1 MDIRSLKTVLERGS
15 LHYLPSNPN
24 GCKGIVARMLQDRV
38 QEDIMETNVFV
49 GVDVSKDSLD
59 VAIGSQK
66 EIITFSNDQKGV
78 DALVKKLSQM
88 DPALTV
94 FESTGGYELLAA
106 SCLAE
111 AGLPVVIV
119 NPRQVRNFAKAAGI
133 LAKTDAIDARVIA
146 RFAEA
151 VKPEVR
157 PLKDRATSELTALVT
172 RRRQII
178 EMIVAENNRLKLA
191 NKRNIKDI
199 KDHIRWLEKRLDKIE
214 TDIGKTIQNSPIWRC
229 KDNIL
234 RSVPGI
240 GPVTS
245 ATLICDLPELG
256 VLSSKKIAMLAGLAP
271 LNCDSGKYKGRRR
284 IWGGRSSVRS
294 GLYMATLAAI
304 RCNPAIKGFYQRLI
318 AAGKCH
324 KVAATACMRKL
335 LIIVNAM
342 LRDQTLWQQN

>member
-1 MDIRSLKTVLERGS
+1 
-15 LHYLPSNPN
+15 
-24 GCKGIVARMLQDRV
+24 
-38 QEDIMETNVFV
+38 MEEKVFV

-59 VAIGSQK
+59 VAIGAQK
-66 EIITFSNDQKGV
+66 DIITFSNDQKGV
-78 DALVKKLSQM
+78 DSLVKNLKRIDAQ
-88 DPALTV
+88 LTV
-94 FESTGGYELLAA
+94 FESTGGYELLAT

-111 AGLPVVIV
+111 AGLAVVIV
-119 NPRQVRNFAKAAGI
+119 NPRQVRNFAKATGI

-151 VKPEVR
+151 LKPEVGQ
-157 PLKDRATSELTALVT
+157 LKDRQTSELTALVT

-178 EMIVAENNRLKLA
+178 EMIVAERNRLRLA
-191 NKRNIKDI
+191 NKRNKKDI
-199 KDHIRWLEKRLDKIE
+199 KDHIQWLQKRLDKIE
-214 TDIGKTIQNSPIWRC
+214 TDIGKMIQNSPIWRC
-229 KDNIL
+229 KDYIL
-234 RSVPGI
+234 QSVPGI

-256 VLSSKKIAMLAGLAP
+256 VLSPKKIAMLAGLAP
-271 LNCDSGKYKGRRR
+271 LNCDSGKFKGRRR
-284 IWGGRSSVRS
+284 IWGGRGSVRS
-294 GLYMATLAAI
+294 ILYMATLAAI

>member
-1 MDIRSLKTVLERGS
+1 
-15 LHYLPSNPN
+15 
-24 GCKGIVARMLQDRV
+24 MLQDRV
-38 QEDIMETNVFV
+38 LEDVMETNVFV

-59 VAIGSQK
+59 VAIGAQK
-66 EIITFSNDQKGV
+66 DIITFANDQKGV
-78 DALVKKLSQM
+78 DSLVKKIRRIDAQ
-88 DPALTV
+88 LTV

-106 SCLAE
+106 SSLAE
-111 AGLPVVIV
+111 VGLAVVIV
-119 NPRQVRNFAKAAGI
+119 NPRQVRNFAKATGI

-146 RFAEA
+146 HFAEA

-157 PLKDRATSELTALVT
+157 QLKDRQTSELTALVT
-172 RRRQII
+172 RHRQII
-178 EMIVAENNRLKLA
+178 EMIVAEKNRLKLA
-191 NKRNIKDI
+191 NKRNKKDI
-199 KDHIRWLEKRLDKIE
+199 KDHIQWLEKRLDKIE
-214 TDIGKTIQNSPIWRC
+214 TDIGKMIQSSPIWRC
-229 KDNIL
+229 KDDIL

-240 GPVTS
+240 GPITS

-256 VLSSKKIAMLAGLAP
+256 VLSPKKIAMLAGLAP

-284 IWGGRSSVRS
+284 IWGGRGSVRS
-294 GLYMATLAAI
+294 ILYMATLAAI

-335 LIIVNAM
+335 LIIANAL

>member
-1 MDIRSLKTVLERGS
+1 
-15 LHYLPSNPN
+15 
-24 GCKGIVARMLQDRV
+24 MLQEWV
-38 QEDIMETNVFV
+38 QEDVMETKLFV
-49 GVDVSKDSLD
+49 GVDISKDSLD
-59 VAIGSQK
+59 VAIGPQK

-78 DALVKKLSQM
+78 DVLVKKLRRIDAQ
-88 DPALTV
+88 LIV

-111 AGLPVVIV
+111 AGLAVVIV
-119 NPRQVRNFAKAAGI
+119 NPRQVRNFAKATGI
-133 LAKTDAIDARVIA
+133 LAKTDAIDAGVIA

-157 PLKDRATSELTALVT
+157 QLKDQQTSELTALVT

-178 EMIVAENNRLKLA
+178 EMIVAERNRLKLA
-191 NKRNIKDI
+191 NKRNKKDI
-199 KDHIRWLEKRLDKIE
+199 EDHIRWLKKRLDKIE
-214 TDIGKTIQNSPIWRC
+214 TDIGKMIQSSPIWRC
-229 KDNIL
+229 KDDIL

-245 ATLICDLPELG
+245 ASLICDLPELG
-256 VLSSKKIAMLAGLAP
+256 VLSPKKIAMLAGLAP

-294 GLYMATLAAI
+294 ILYMATLAAI
-304 RCNPAIKGFYQRLI
+304 RCNPAIKGFYQRLL

>member
-1 MDIRSLKTVLERGS
+1 MEEL
-15 LHYLPSNPN
+15 
-24 GCKGIVARMLQDRV
+24 
-38 QEDIMETNVFV
+38 METKVFV
-49 GVDVSKDSLD
+49 GVDVSKDKLD

-66 EIITFSNDQKGV
+66 DIITFANNQKGV
-78 DALVKKLSQM
+78 DALLKELRRIN
-88 DPALTV
+88 AELIV

-106 SCLAE
+106 SSLAE

-119 NPRQVRNFAKAAGI
+119 NPRQVRNFAKATGI

-151 VKPEVR
+151 VKPDVR
-157 PLKDRATSELTALVT
+157 PLKDRATSDLTALVT
-172 RRRQII
+172 RRRQIV
-178 EMIVAENNRLKLA
+178 EMIVAESNRLKLA

-214 TDIGKTIQNSPIWRC
+214 TDIGKRIQNSPIWRC
-229 KDNIL
+229 KDDIL

-240 GPVTS
+240 GPITS
-245 ATLICDLPELG
+245 AILICDLPELG
-256 VLSSKKIAMLAGLAP
+256 ALSPKKIAMLAGLAP
-271 LNCDSGKYKGRRR
+271 LNCDSGKFKGRRR
-284 IWGGRSSVRS
+284 IWGGRAAVRS
-294 GLYMATLAAI
+294 SLYMATLAAI

-342 LRDQTLWQQN
+342 LRDQTLWQQI

>member
-1 MDIRSLKTVLERGS
+1 
-15 LHYLPSNPN
+15 
-24 GCKGIVARMLQDRV
+24 MLQDRV
-38 QEDIMETNVFV
+38 QEDVMETNVFV

-59 VAIGSQK
+59 VAIGPQK
-66 EIITFSNDQKGV
+66 EIIKFGNDQKGV
-78 DALVKKLSQM
+78 DSLVKKLRRIDAQ
-88 DPALTV
+88 LIV

-111 AGLPVVIV
+111 AGLAVVIV
-119 NPRQVRNFAKAAGI
+119 NPRQVRSFAKATGI

-157 PLKDRATSELTALVT
+157 QLKDRQTSELAAFVT

-178 EMIVAENNRLKLA
+178 EMIVAEKNRLKLA
-191 NKRNIKDI
+191 NKRNKKDI
-199 KDHIRWLEKRLDKIE
+199 KDHIRWLQKRLDRIE
-214 TDIGKTIQNSPIWRC
+214 TDIGKMIQSSPIWRC
-229 KDNIL
+229 KDDIL
-234 RSVPGI
+234 QSVPGI
-240 GPVTS
+240 GPITS
-245 ATLICDLPELG
+245 ASLICDLPELG
-256 VLSSKKIAMLAGLAP
+256 VLSPKKIAMLAGLAR
-271 LNCDSGKYKGRRR
+271 LNCDSGKFKGRRR
-284 IWGGRSSVRS
+284 IWGGRGSVRS
-294 GLYMATLAAI
+294 ILYMATLAAI

>member
-1 MDIRSLKTVLERGS
+1 
-15 LHYLPSNPN
+15 
-24 GCKGIVARMLQDRV
+24 
-38 QEDIMETNVFV
+38 
-49 GVDVSKDSLD
+49 
-59 VAIGSQK
+59 
-66 EIITFSNDQKGV
+66 
-78 DALVKKLSQM
+78 M
-88 DPALTV
+88 DPELTV

-106 SCLAE
+106 SLLVE
-111 AGLPVVIV
+111 AGLAVVIV
-119 NPRQVRNFAKAAGI
+119 NPRQVRNFAKATGI

-151 VKPEVR
+151 VKPDVR
-157 PLKDRATSELTALVT
+157 PLKDQATSDLTALVT
-172 RRRQII
+172 RRRQIV
-178 EMIVAENNRLKLA
+178 EMIVAESNRLKLA
-191 NKRNIKDI
+191 NKRNKKDI

-240 GPVTS
+240 GPITS

-284 IWGGRSSVRS
+284 IWGGRASVRS
-294 GLYMATLAAI
+294 GLYMATIAAI
-304 RCNPAIKGFYQRLI
+304 RCNPAIKEFYQRLI

>member
-1 MDIRSLKTVLERGS
+1 VLERWS

-24 GCKGIVARMLQDRV
+24 GCKGIEARILQGRV
-38 QEDIMETNVFV
+38 QEDLMKTKVFV

-59 VAIGSQK
+59 VAIGAEK
-66 EIITFSNDQKGV
+66 DIITFANDQKGV
-78 DALVKKLSQM
+78 NALVKKLSRI
-88 DPALTV
+88 DAELTV
-94 FESTGGYELLAA
+94 FESTGGYELLAT
-106 SCLAE
+106 SSLAE

-119 NPRQVRNFAKAAGI
+119 NPRQVRDFAKATGI

-146 RFAEA
+146 HFAQA
-151 VKPEVR
+151 VKPDVR

-172 RRRQII
+172 RRRQIV
-178 EMIVAENNRLKLA
+178 EMIVAERNRLKLA

-199 KDHIRWLEKRLDKIE
+199 KDHIRWLQKRLDKIE
-214 TDIGKTIQNSPIWRC
+214 TDIGKTIQNSQIWRC

-240 GPVTS
+240 GPITS
-245 ATLICDLPELG
+245 ASLICDLPELG
-256 VLSSKKIAMLAGLAP
+256 VLSPKKIAMLAGLAP
-271 LNCDSGKYKGRRR
+271 LNCDSGKFKGRRR
-284 IWGGRSSVRS
+284 IWGGRASVRS
-294 GLYMATLAAI
+294 GLYMATLAAT
-304 RCNPAIKGFYQRLI
+304 RCNPAIKGFYQRLT

-324 KVAATACMRKL
+324 KVAITACMRKL

>member
-1 MDIRSLKTVLERGS
+1 
-15 LHYLPSNPN
+15 
-24 GCKGIVARMLQDRV
+24 MLQDRV
-38 QEDIMETNVFV
+38 QEDVMETKVYV

-59 VAIGSQK
+59 VAIGAQK
-66 EIITFSNDQKGV
+66 DIITFANDQKGV
-78 DALVKKLSQM
+78 DSLVKKISRIDAQ
-88 DPALTV
+88 LTV

-106 SCLAE
+106 SSLAE
-111 AGLPVVIV
+111 AGLAVVIV
-119 NPRQVRNFAKAAGI
+119 NPRQVRNFAKATGI

-146 RFAEA
+146 HFAQA

-157 PLKDRATSELTALVT
+157 PLKDRQTSELTALVT

-178 EMIVAENNRLKLA
+178 EMIVAERNRLKLA
-191 NKRNIKDI
+191 NKRNKKDI
-199 KDHIRWLEKRLDKIE
+199 KDHIRWLQKRLDKIE
-214 TDIGKTIQNSPIWRC
+214 SDIDKMIQSSPIWRC
-229 KDNIL
+229 KDDIL

-240 GPVTS
+240 GPITS

-256 VLSSKKIAMLAGLAP
+256 VLSPKKIAMLAGLAP
-271 LNCDSGKYKGRRR
+271 LNCDSGKFKGRRR
-284 IWGGRSSVRS
+284 IWGGRAAVRS

-335 LIIVNAM
+335 LIIANAM
-342 LRDQTLWQQN
+342 LRDQTPWQQN

>member
-1 MDIRSLKTVLERGS
+1 
-15 LHYLPSNPN
+15 
-24 GCKGIVARMLQDRV
+24 
-38 QEDIMETNVFV
+38 MEEKVFV

-59 VAIGSQK
+59 VAIGTHK
-66 EIITFSNDQKGV
+66 DIITFVNDQKGV
-78 DALVKKLSQM
+78 DSLAKRLKRIDAQ
-88 DPALTV
+88 LTV

-111 AGLPVVIV
+111 AGLAVVIV
-119 NPRQVRNFAKAAGI
+119 NPRQVRNFAKATGI

-157 PLKDRATSELTALVT
+157 QLKDRQTSELTALVT

-178 EMIVAENNRLKLA
+178 EMIVAERNRLRLA
-191 NKRNIKDI
+191 NKRNKKDI
-199 KDHIRWLEKRLDKIE
+199 KDHIRWLQKRLDKIE
-214 TDIGKTIQNSPIWRC
+214 TDIGKMIQSSPIWRC
-229 KDNIL
+229 KDDIL

-240 GPVTS
+240 GPITS

-256 VLSSKKIAMLAGLAP
+256 VLSPKKIAMLAGLAP
-271 LNCDSGKYKGRRR
+271 LNYDSGKFKGRRR
-284 IWGGRSSVRS
+284 IWGGRASVRS
-294 GLYMATLAAI
+294 GLYMATMAAI

-335 LIIVNAM
+335 LVIANAM

>member
-1 MDIRSLKTVLERGS
+1 MVEK
-15 LHYLPSNPN
+15 
-24 GCKGIVARMLQDRV
+24 
-38 QEDIMETNVFV
+38 VFV

-59 VAIGSQK
+59 VAIGPQK
-66 EIITFSNDQKGV
+66 EIITFGNDQKGV
-78 DALVKKLSQM
+78 DALVKKLKRI
-88 DPALTV
+88 DAHLTV

-111 AGLPVVIV
+111 AGLAVVIV
-119 NPRQVRNFAKAAGI
+119 NPRQVRNFAKATGI

-157 PLKDRATSELTALVT
+157 PLKDRQTSELTALVT

-178 EMIVAENNRLKLA
+178 EMIVAEKNRIRLA
-191 NKRNIKDI
+191 NKRNKKDI
-199 KDHIRWLEKRLDKIE
+199 EAHIRWLKKRLDKIE
-214 TDIGKTIQNSPIWRC
+214 TDIGKMIQSSPIWRC
-229 KDNIL
+229 KDDIL
-234 RSVPGI
+234 QSVPGI

-245 ATLICDLPELG
+245 ARLICDLPELG
-256 VLSSKKIAMLAGLAP
+256 VLSSKKIAMLVGLAP

-284 IWGGRSSVRS
+284 IWGGRAAVRS
-294 GLYMATLAAI
+294 GLYMATMAAI
-304 RCNPAIKGFYQRLI
+304 RCNPAIKEFYRRLI

-335 LIIVNAM
+335 LVIVNAM

>member
-1 MDIRSLKTVLERGS
+1 
-15 LHYLPSNPN
+15 
-24 GCKGIVARMLQDRV
+24 
-38 QEDIMETNVFV
+38 METKVFV

-59 VAIGSQK
+59 VAIGPQK
-66 EIITFSNDQKGV
+66 DIITFANEQKGV
-78 DALVKKLSQM
+78 DALVKKLSRI
-88 DPALTV
+88 DPQLTV
-94 FESTGGYELLAA
+94 FESTGGYELLAV
-106 SCLAE
+106 SSLAE
-111 AGLPVVIV
+111 AGLAVVIV
-119 NPRQVRNFAKAAGI
+119 NPRQVRNFAKATGI

-146 RFAEA
+146 HFAQA

-157 PLKDRATSELTALVT
+157 QLKDRATSELTALVT

-178 EMIVAENNRLKLA
+178 AMIVAENNRLKLA
-191 NKRNIKDI
+191 NKRNKKDI
-199 KDHIRWLEKRLDKIE
+199 KDHIQWLQRRLDKLE
-214 TDIGKTIQNSPIWRC
+214 TDIDKMIQSSPIWRC
-229 KDNIL
+229 KDDIL
-234 RSVPGI
+234 QSVPGI

-245 ATLICDLPELG
+245 ASLICDLPELG
-256 VLSSKKIAMLAGLAP
+256 VLSPKKIAILAGLAP

-284 IWGGRSSVRS
+284 IWRGRASVRS

>member
-1 MDIRSLKTVLERGS
+1 MQGW
-15 LHYLPSNPN
+15 
-24 GCKGIVARMLQDRV
+24 V
-38 QEDIMETNVFV
+38 QEDLMETKVFV

-59 VAIGSQK
+59 VAIGPGK
-66 EIITFSNDQKGV
+66 EIITFTNDQKGV
-78 DALVKKLSQM
+78 DALIKKLSRIG
-88 DPALTV
+88 PELIV
-94 FESTGGYELLAA
+94 LESTGGYERLAT
-106 SCLAE
+106 SSFVE
-111 AGLPVVIV
+111 ARLPVVIV
-119 NPRQVRNFAKAAGI
+119 NPRQVRDFAKSAGI

-146 RFAEA
+146 RFAAA
-151 VKPEVR
+151 VKPDIR
-157 PLKDRATSELTALVT
+157 QLKDHETSELTALVK

-178 EMIVAENNRLKLA
+178 DMIVAESNRLKLA
-191 NKRNIKDI
+191 NKRNKKDI

-214 TDIGKTIQNSPIWRC
+214 TDIGKAIQNSPIWRC

-234 RSVPGI
+234 QSVPGI

-256 VLSSKKIAMLAGLAP
+256 VLNPKKIAMLAGLAP
-271 LNCDSGKYKGRRR
+271 LNCDSGKFKGRRR
-284 IWGGRSSVRS
+284 IWGGRASVRS

>member
-1 MDIRSLKTVLERGS
+1 
-15 LHYLPSNPN
+15 
-24 GCKGIVARMLQDRV
+24 
-38 QEDIMETNVFV
+38 MEEKVFV

-59 VAIGSQK
+59 VAIGPHK
-66 EIITFSNDQKGV
+66 DIITFANDQKGV
-78 DALVKKLSQM
+78 DSLAKKLKRIDAQ
-88 DPALTV
+88 LTV

-111 AGLPVVIV
+111 AGVAVVIV
-119 NPRQVRNFAKAAGI
+119 NPRQVRNFAKATGI

-146 RFAEA
+146 HFAEA

-157 PLKDRATSELTALVT
+157 QLKDRQTSELTALVT

-178 EMIVAENNRLKLA
+178 EMIVAEKNRLRLA
-191 NKRNIKDI
+191 NKRNKKDI
-199 KDHIRWLEKRLDKIE
+199 EDHIRWLKKRLDKIE
-214 TDIGKTIQNSPIWRC
+214 TDIGKMIQSSPIWRC
-229 KDNIL
+229 KDDIL
-234 RSVPGI
+234 QSVPGI

-245 ATLICDLPELG
+245 ARLICDLPELG
-256 VLSSKKIAMLAGLAP
+256 VLSPKKIAMLVGLAP

-284 IWGGRSSVRS
+284 IWGGRAAVRS
-294 GLYMATLAAI
+294 GLYMATMAAI

>member
-1 MDIRSLKTVLERGS
+1 
-15 LHYLPSNPN
+15 
-24 GCKGIVARMLQDRV
+24 
-38 QEDIMETNVFV
+38 MEEKVFV

-59 VAIGSQK
+59 VAIGTQK
-66 EIITFSNDQKGV
+66 DIITFANDQKGV
-78 DALVKKLSQM
+78 DALVKKLGRIDAQ
-88 DPALTV
+88 LTV

-111 AGLPVVIV
+111 AGLAVVIV
-119 NPRQVRNFAKAAGI
+119 NPRQVRNFAKATGI
-133 LAKTDAIDARVIA
+133 LAKTDAIDARVVA

-151 VKPEVR
+151 VKPDVR
-157 PLKDRATSELTALVT
+157 PLKDHQTSELSALVT

-191 NKRNIKDI
+191 NKRNKKDI
-199 KDHIRWLEKRLDKIE
+199 ADHIRWLKKRLDKIE
-214 TDIGKTIQNSPIWRC
+214 TDIGKMIQSSPIWRC
-229 KDNIL
+229 KDDIL
-234 RSVPGI
+234 QSVPGI

-245 ATLICDLPELG
+245 ASLICDLPELG
-256 VLSSKKIAMLAGLAP
+256 VLSRKKIAMLVGLAP

-284 IWGGRSSVRS
+284 IWGGRASVRS
-294 GLYMATLAAI
+294 GFYMATMAAI

-342 LRDQTLWQQN
+342 LRDQTLWQQK